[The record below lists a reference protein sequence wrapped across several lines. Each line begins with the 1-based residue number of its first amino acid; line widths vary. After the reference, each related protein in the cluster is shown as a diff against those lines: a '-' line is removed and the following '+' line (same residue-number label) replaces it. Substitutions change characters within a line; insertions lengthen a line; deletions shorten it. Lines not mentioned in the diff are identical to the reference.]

1 MHISQSPAPVL
12 CFGAADWGS
21 QPLEGRDA
29 LVLAPQLLPPPPSP
43 SLGLAPSPRAVSAG
57 WAPSGCS
64 RQPSLFFRYG
74 HPPPSDQYFCS
85 RSSIN
90 CWQIKPSLSRSV
102 ISSETTGVH
111 RLQGR
116 GGISALPPIPIR
128 GGLSSPP
135 HTISPGSAGA
145 ARGMLACSP
154 GHWVWERWFLIR
166 VPRAMLVLAS
176 LKPSWSLGALR
187 LFLQRLAL
195 PWYSGVARKLGV
207 MQLQEVWF

>member
-1 MHISQSPAPVL
+1 MHISQSPARMNVL

-21 QPLEGRDA
+21 QPWEGRDA

-90 CWQIKPSLSRSV
+90 CWQIKPSLSWSV

-111 RLQGR
+111 QLQGK
-116 GGISALPPIPIR
+116 GGFLLSHPSPSEEDCPPHPIPSALGLQGLHRACWPAAPGTGSGS
-128 GGLSSPP
+128 GGS
-135 HTISPGSAGA
+135 
-145 ARGMLACSP
+145 
-154 GHWVWERWFLIR
+154 
-166 VPRAMLVLAS
+166 
-176 LKPSWSLGALR
+176 
-187 LFLQRLAL
+187 
-195 PWYSGVARKLGV
+195 
-207 MQLQEVWF
+207 